1 MRSIVVQSN
10 DVDNEVDKNCNNVQT
25 PLLEESGKTDILS
38 GEKGPKGKLDHVVMI
53 PVVVPH
59 GFEGQTHMRV
69 TVVAK

>member
-10 DVDNEVDKNCNNVQT
+10 DVDNEVNKDCSNVQT
-25 PLLEESGKTDILS
+25 PLLEESGKADILS
-38 GEKGPKGKLDHVVMI
+38 GEEGPKGKLDHVVMI

-59 GFEGQTHMRV
+59 GLEGQTHMRV